1 MPAIR
6 YTFSAADI
14 VSDELRAA
22 LRRRL
27 HEIIGVTLLAL
38 AGIASLAL
46 ATWSVQ
52 DPSLSHATNA
62 PVRNTLGLM
71 GAISADLMMQLLG
84 VATVAL
90 LFPLAAWGWRLLTHR
105 TLDRERSRLVLWVVA
120 TLAAAGFASCLPAS
134 KAWPLPTGLGGVI
147 GDALLR
153 LPAWVFGAPL
163 SGATRFVVAVV
174 IGMMALATIALA
186 AGFGWHD
193 EIEQEVEK
201 KPKRA
206 RKPKAAAKEAEAEP
220 AEPEDQ
226 EEPEP
231 RALVSLGWLYHGL
244 YSLKAQ
250 LVLLVSALFSLIA
263 QWLPWRRRPR
273 VVALRHD
280 PSLAKPAGP
289 HAEPYGNPADDQDEE
304 HEDEEEEE
312 SEEDE
317 DAIEV
322 APRKHV
328 KPAAKP
334 AQKRKDGYEFPS
346 LALLAAPKPGDRLVL
361 STEAIQE
368 NATALESVLG
378 DFGVRGEIINA
389 HPGPVVTLYE
399 LEPAPGIK
407 SSRVIGLADDIAR
420 SMSKVSARV
429 AVVPGRNAIGI
440 ELPNP
445 KREKV
450 LLRELLAASDYV
462 DSQARLPLCL
472 GKTIGGDPVI
482 VDLARM
488 PHLLIA
494 GTTGSGKSVAINTMI
509 LSLLYKLR
517 PDDCRVIMIDPKM
530 LELSVYEGIPH
541 LLTPVV
547 TDPKKA

>member
-6 YTFSAADI
+6 YTFSAAYI

-27 HEIIGVTLLAL
+27 HEIIGVALLAL

-46 ATWSVQ
+46 ASWSVQ

-84 VATVAL
+84 IATVAL

-174 IGMMALATIALA
+174 IGMMALAAIALA

-206 RKPKAAAKEAEAEP
+206 RKPKAAAAKEAEAEP

-250 LVLLVSALFSLIA
+250 LMLLASALFNLIA
-263 QWLPWRRRPR
+263 QLLPWRRRPR
-273 VVALRHD
+273 VVALRHE
-280 PSLAKPAGP
+280 PSMVKLAEPG
-289 HAEPYGNPADDQDEE
+289 AEPYGNPADDQADE
-304 HEDEEEEE
+304 
-312 SEEDE
+312 
-317 DAIEV
+317 
-322 APRKHV
+322 
-328 KPAAKP
+328 
-334 AQKRKDGYEFPS
+334 
-346 LALLAAPKPGDRLVL
+346 
-361 STEAIQE
+361 
-368 NATALESVLG
+368 
-378 DFGVRGEIINA
+378 
-389 HPGPVVTLYE
+389 
-399 LEPAPGIK
+399 
-407 SSRVIGLADDIAR
+407 
-420 SMSKVSARV
+420 
-429 AVVPGRNAIGI
+429 
-440 ELPNP
+440 
-445 KREKV
+445 
-450 LLRELLAASDYV
+450 
-462 DSQARLPLCL
+462 
-472 GKTIGGDPVI
+472 
-482 VDLARM
+482 
-488 PHLLIA
+488 
-494 GTTGSGKSVAINTMI
+494 
-509 LSLLYKLR
+509 
-517 PDDCRVIMIDPKM
+517 
-530 LELSVYEGIPH
+530 
-541 LLTPVV
+541 
-547 TDPKKA
+547 